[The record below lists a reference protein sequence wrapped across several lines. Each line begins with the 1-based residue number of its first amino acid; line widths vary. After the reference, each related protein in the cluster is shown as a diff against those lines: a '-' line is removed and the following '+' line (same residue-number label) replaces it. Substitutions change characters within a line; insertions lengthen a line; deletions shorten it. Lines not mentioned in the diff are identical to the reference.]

1 MPNHKNMFGTFY
13 GNSSRSGNSTSSR
26 GMGTRRSRNGGVT
39 IGNGNLVQRAMD
51 GGKGRR
57 HQCNCWERDAEGN
70 LTGNPPILT
79 WCRNRQS
86 CSQCCKNSF
95 GENYFGEPS
104 IQAVGGRR
112 GRNGG
117 SGFGG
122 GSLRDL
128 DISAKM
134 SRFQKQCFCS
144 APEGSGLGNQT
155 IICNRLRNCANC
167 CKSRF
172 GEAWGGQD
180 VIQGVRRRR

>member
-1 MPNHKNMFGTFY
+1 MFGTFY

-26 GMGTRRSRNGGVT
+26 GMGTRRSRNGQVT
-39 IGNGNLVQRAMD
+39 IGNGNLVQRA
-51 GGKGRR
+51 GGPNFMIQCTCPNGTNCGPVSNRGQCRRCCRRAGDPFPTASGSVNSGR
-57 HQCNCWERDAEGN
+57 
-70 LTGNPPILT
+70 
-79 WCRNRQS
+79 
-86 CSQCCKNSF
+86 
-95 GENYFGEPS
+95 
-104 IQAVGGRR
+104 
-112 GRNGG
+112 RNGG

-122 GSLRDL
+122 GSLRDI

-134 SRFQKQCFCS
+134 GRFQKQCFCS

-155 IICNRLRNCANC
+155 IICNRLRNCSNC